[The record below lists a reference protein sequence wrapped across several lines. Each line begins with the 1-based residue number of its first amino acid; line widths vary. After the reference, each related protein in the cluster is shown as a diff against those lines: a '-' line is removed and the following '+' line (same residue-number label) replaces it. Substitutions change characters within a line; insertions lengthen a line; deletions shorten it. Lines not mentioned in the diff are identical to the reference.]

1 MLSVKEGMRIYRT
14 SYLSVLLP
22 LSFLR
27 CLPFQVQVQNIIHIH
42 DARTRDAAAAAD
54 DEADTKCW
62 ACLFNSYY
70 DPFPAATTAAAA
82 AQLNG
87 FT

>member
-1 MLSVKEGMRIYRT
+1 MCAVCEGRHAD
-14 SYLSVLLP
+14 LPHELLVCSITP
-22 LSFLR
+22 LI
-27 CLPFQVQVQNIIHIH
+27 PPVVQVQVQNIIHIH